1 MVANEKVKESKVEEK
16 HLIVER
22 ETYESKT
29 KEERYSYFVRGKIRG
44 KDIKASLVP
53 SDIGG
58 YDVLDIVFGEEKT
71 AQLELVPY
79 SMTDE
84 KTGKEISGNGYEVFN
99 YDENGEVYK
108 CKVKPRQ
115 ASDKS
120 LLEMLLARL

>member
-1 MVANEKVKESKVEEK
+1 MANKKEKVVESKVLK
-16 HLIVER
+16 IER
-22 ETYESKT
+22 ETFESKT
-29 KEERYSYFVRGKIRG
+29 NEVRYSYYVKGTIRG
-44 KDIKASLVP
+44 KNVKASLIP

-58 YDVLDIVFGEEKT
+58 YEVLDIVFGDSRT
-71 AQLELVPY
+71 ADLILVPY

-84 KTGKEISGNGYEVFN
+84 KTGKEISGNGYEAQNV
-99 YDENGEVYK
+99 DENGEIYK

>member
-1 MVANEKVKESKVEEK
+1 MANEKETEKKVLK
-16 HLIVER
+16 IER

-29 KEERYSYFVRGKIRG
+29 NEERYSYFVRGTIRG
-44 KDIKASLVP
+44 KNIKASLIP

-58 YDVLDIVFGEEKT
+58 YEVLDIVFGDSKT
-71 AQLELVPY
+71 ADLILVPF

-84 KTGKEISGNGYEVFN
+84 KSGKEISGNGYEAQN
-99 YDENGEVYK
+99 IDENGDVYK

>member
-1 MVANEKVKESKVEEK
+1 MANEKEKVVESKVLK
-16 HLIVER
+16 IER
-22 ETYESKT
+22 ETFESKT
-29 KEERYSYFVRGKIRG
+29 NEVRYSYYVKGTIRG
-44 KDIKASLVP
+44 KNVKASLIP

-58 YDVLDIVFGEEKT
+58 YEVLDIVFGDSRT
-71 AQLELVPY
+71 ADLILVPY

-84 KTGKEISGNGYEVFN
+84 KTGKEISGNGYEAQNV
-99 YDENGEVYK
+99 DENGEIYK

>member
-1 MVANEKVKESKVEEK
+1 MANEKEKVVESKVLK
-16 HLIVER
+16 IER
-22 ETYESKT
+22 ETFESKT
-29 KEERYSYFVRGKIRG
+29 NEVRYSYYVKGTIRG
-44 KDIKASLVP
+44 KNVKASLIP

-58 YDVLDIVFGEEKT
+58 YEVLDIVFGDSRT
-71 AQLELVPY
+71 ADLILVPY

-84 KTGKEISGNGYEVFN
+84 KTGKEISGNGYVAQN
-99 YDENGEVYK
+99 VDENGEIYK